1 MREHVMRTYWD
12 DKIVEEVLDY
22 MEFELL
28 ISKNEDGELVLK
40 LHDLQGANL
49 ADIESEE
56 FEDFDSLM
64 GRLSGAY
71 CDDYILDPLLDEF
84 EDEIDEWEDC
94 RDLVKQILN
103 LPYERI
109 KNNLWDINVLG
120 LFAEI
125 YEVGD

>member
-1 MREHVMRTYWD
+1 MREYIMRTYWD
-12 DKIVEEVLDY
+12 YKIVEEVLDD

-28 ISKNEDGELVLK
+28 ISKNEDGEMVLK
-40 LHDLQGANL
+40 LRDLQGANL

-71 CDDYILDPLLDEF
+71 CDDYFLEPILEEF
-84 EDEIDEWEDC
+84 NEIDEWEDC
-94 RDLVKQILN
+94 ADLYHQLMN
-103 LPYERI
+103 LPHERI
-109 KNNLWDINVLG
+109 KDWLWTINVLG
-120 LFAEI
+120 LFAEV

>member
-1 MREHVMRTYWD
+1 MREHIMRTYWD
-12 DKIVEEVLDY
+12 YKIVEEVLDD

-28 ISKNEDGELVLK
+28 ISKNEDGETILK
-40 LHDLQGANL
+40 LRDLQGANL

-71 CDDYILDPLLDEF
+71 CDDYFLEPILEEF
-84 EDEIDEWEDC
+84 NEIDEWEDC
-94 RDLVKQILN
+94 ADLYHQLMN
-103 LPYERI
+103 LPHERI
-109 KNNLWDINVLG
+109 KDWLWTINVLG
-120 LFAEI
+120 LFAEV